1 MPDDDTE
8 ALESYDGQRDDYGRP
23 DGQGVGTFQQTCVT
37 YSGMWEMGR
46 PAGPGQFTFPGGR
59 HIQLKVERP
68 TAADF
73 CSRSSTLAPG
83 YIWPQ
88 EPHENQQGREIDI
101 DGFIYTCSIL
111 ASGDVCL
118 TMARQKQVAPP
129 QMPHRIVAESLRDG
143 RCRGKGSLVW
153 KAANG
158 ASASYEGE
166 LQGTAK
172 TLALMHGQVSATHE
186 SSLITRGQS
195 DHHSHGASAG
205 RLPVLPPCSGSAPLW
220 KRLLWAPRPGRTA
233 QEMSVPGG
241 PLRERNTREQS
252 DHTRA
257 VGPPSSRGGCGQA
270 PGSAAL
276 LWKRPALEAP
286 ALGAP
291 RPGRT
296 AQGMPCPGAR

>member
-101 DGFIYTCSIL
+101 DGFTKHKYFIFRYSCFCKTV
-111 ASGDVCL
+111 D
-118 TMARQKQVAPP
+118 MK
-129 QMPHRIVAESLRDG
+129 
-143 RCRGKGSLVW
+143 RCR
-153 KAANG
+153 
-158 ASASYEGE
+158 
-166 LQGTAK
+166 
-172 TLALMHGQVSATHE
+172 HPHF
-186 SSLITRGQS
+186 I
-195 DHHSHGASAG
+195 
-205 RLPVLPPCSGSAPLW
+205 
-220 KRLLWAPRPGRTA
+220 
-233 QEMSVPGG
+233 
-241 PLRERNTREQS
+241 
-252 DHTRA
+252 
-257 VGPPSSRGGCGQA
+257 
-270 PGSAAL
+270 
-276 LWKRPALEAP
+276 
-286 ALGAP
+286 
-291 RPGRT
+291 
-296 AQGMPCPGAR
+296 

>member
-220 KRLLWAPRPGRTA
+220 KRLLWELPA
-233 QEMSVPGG
+233 QGG
-241 PLRERNTREQS
+241 PLRECHARGPAEGTPCMRCLAGCASSASSAARPVGHSEES
-252 DHTRA
+252 AFGA
-257 VGPPSSRGGCGQA
+257 VGC
-270 PGSAAL
+270 
-276 LWKRPALEAP
+276 WKAV
-286 ALGAP
+286 
-291 RPGRT
+291 
-296 AQGMPCPGAR
+296 